1 MNITKM
7 KNILQGINSRLNE
20 AEDLISNLENKVAEN
35 IQSEQQTKKK
45 LIKKMIY

>member
-35 IQSEQQTKKK
+35 IQSEQQTKKN
-45 LIKKMIY
+45 